1 MSRLQAIARRLPG
14 WARSGLGEAR
24 DAVHFLAGVAAL
36 WFAMTWIAFAFF
48 FIPSE
53 SMQPTLEV
61 GDRILVSKWAYG
73 YSRHSLPLGLG
84 DHLPD
89 NWDGRL
95 RWADPQRGDVVVLR
109 DTRQNLTLIKRVI
122 GLPGDEIA
130 VRGGR
135 LHING
140 SAVER
145 ELLGLRSYRQFHGY
159 PEVVEVAHYVE
170 TLPGGFS
177 HEIYER
183 SDREHLDEFGPVI
196 VPAGRVFLMGDNRDN
211 STDSR
216 ADGGPGFV
224 PFSQVIGRAE
234 TVPFTFARCRTEPG
248 LYCPHGRVWHWL

>member
-1 MSRLQAIARRLPG
+1 MSRLQDIARHLPE

-24 DAVHFLAGVAAL
+24 DTVRFLAGVAAL
-36 WFAMTWIAFAFF
+36 WFAMTSVAFAFF
-48 FIPSE
+48 YIPSE

-84 DHLPD
+84 DQLPD
-89 NWDGRL
+89 SWDGRL
-95 RWADPQRGDVVVLR
+95 GWAVPERGDVVVLR
-109 DTRQNLTLIKRVI
+109 DTRQSLTLIKRVI

-130 VRGGR
+130 VHEGR
-135 LHING
+135 LYING
-140 SAVER
+140 NLIER
-145 ELLGLRSYRQFHGY
+145 ELVDVRSYRQHHGY
-159 PEVVEVAHYVE
+159 PEIVEVAHYVE
-170 TLPGGFS
+170 TLPGGFT

-183 SDREHLDEFGPVI
+183 GDRDRLDEFGPVI
-196 VPAGRVFLMGDNRDN
+196 VPADRIFLMGDNRDN

-224 PFSQVIGRAE
+224 PMSHVIGRAE

-248 LYCPHGRVWHWL
+248 LYCPSGRVWHWL